1 MKHIYM
7 KPMLEVIDLDVN
19 TVMMA
24 DSVGLG
30 FGETPSQPDVRGRR
44 GKWGNLWYEE
54 DVVHEEYD

>member
-1 MKHIYM
+1 M

-54 DVVHEEYD
+54 DVLHEEYD